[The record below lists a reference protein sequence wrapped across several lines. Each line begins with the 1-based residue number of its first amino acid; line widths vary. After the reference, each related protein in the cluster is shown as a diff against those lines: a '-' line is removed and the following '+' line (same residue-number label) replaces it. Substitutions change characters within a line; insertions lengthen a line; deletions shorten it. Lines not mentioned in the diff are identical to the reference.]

1 MFKLAASYALLRKM
15 CEKQAGIGVPL
26 ALGAGAVAGIHTLGK
41 GIHKAKEYKAG
52 FQPGGVT
59 NE

>member
-1 MFKLAASYALLRKM
+1 MFKLGAAYALLRKM
-15 CEKQAGIGVPL
+15 CEKQAGVGVPL
-26 ALGAGAVAGIHTLGK
+26 AIGAGVVAGAHTIGK
-41 GIHKAKEYKAG
+41 GAQKAKEYKAG